1 MPYKF
6 DFDSTNRI
14 LRCRF
19 EGRVTDEEL
28 ANYLRIVGQYVALT
42 GPRGGVTDLS
52 AVTTFEVTF
61 ETIRTLASWQPAVPP
76 MGRPRVILTASDHIF
91 GMARMFEIEAEV
103 TRPNLHVVRTLKEA
117 CAILCVQEFN
127 FEPLQVEGKPS

>member
-1 MPYKF
+1 MSYKF

-42 GPRGGVTDLS
+42 GPRGGMTDLS
-52 AVTTFEVTF
+52 AVTSFEVTF
-61 ETIRTLASWQPAVPP
+61 EAIRTLASWLPVVPP
-76 MGRPRVILTASDHIF
+76 MGRPRVILAPPDHIF
-91 GMARMFEIEAEV
+91 WIARMFEVEAEV
-103 TRPNLHVVRTLKEA
+103 TRPNLYVVRTLKEA
-117 CAILCVQEFN
+117 RAILGAQEFH
-127 FEPLQVEGKPS
+127 FEPIPEGTPC